1 MLNLSDERVVEQVN
15 PRFLT
20 TLEKTSTKGG
30 MLSSQR
36 WVYFTSAFVV
46 AALFLPWTQN
56 ITEYGVVTV
65 REPNSRPQL
74 VTAVVSGRIAEWRV
88 REGDTVRKG
97 DTLVYLGEVKEDYMD
112 PQLLVRLK
120 SELEAKQK
128 AYSSYMAKADAL
140 EDQWVALR
148 RAGGF
153 DVRATTLKAIS
164 DSAEA
169 SAQRISL
176 TLAER
181 QMARADTLARIGVKS
196 LYEWEQRQDKFQETK
211 SKSISATNNVGRAQ
225 ADIEWKRSSYREKEA
240 KLVSDRAAALADAA
254 SAQGEVQKLESKLS
268 SLRIRVDNR
277 YLLAPADGMVSRIF
291 VPGLGQ
297 TVKEA
302 EPLVEVVPSA
312 GSRAVEMQV
321 PPQDI
326 ALVHVGLTAQ
336 VAFDGWPSLP
346 LPGWPAGSTG
356 VFTSKVVA
364 VSPTP
369 AADGKFRI
377 LLVPTEPW
385 PDELALGTGTYGVLL
400 LKNVPLW
407 YEIWR
412 QFNGFPPD
420 YYLPAGSAAKGKKS

>member
-30 MLSSQR
+30 MLSAQR

-112 PQLLVRLK
+112 PQLLVRLQ
-120 SELEAKQK
+120 SELEAKQI
-128 AYSSYMAKADAL
+128 AYSSYRSKAEAL
-140 EDQWVALR
+140 QDQWVALR

-211 SKSISATNNVGRAQ
+211 SS
-225 ADIEWKRSSYREKEA
+225 
-240 KLVSDRAAALADAA
+240 
-254 SAQGEVQKLESKLS
+254 
-268 SLRIRVDNR
+268 
-277 YLLAPADGMVSRIF
+277 
-291 VPGLGQ
+291 
-297 TVKEA
+297 
-302 EPLVEVVPSA
+302 PSA
-312 GSRAVEMQV
+312 PTTMWVVRKRTLNGNDRR
-321 PPQDI
+321 
-326 ALVHVGLTAQ
+326 TAKKRLI
-336 VAFDGWPSLP
+336 WC
-346 LPGWPAGSTG
+346 
-356 VFTSKVVA
+356 
-364 VSPTP
+364 PTAP
-369 AADGKFRI
+369 R
-377 LLVPTEPW
+377 L
-385 PDELALGTGTYGVLL
+385 
-400 LKNVPLW
+400 
-407 YEIWR
+407 
-412 QFNGFPPD
+412 
-420 YYLPAGSAAKGKKS
+420 